1 MVPLFLQLALILLCS
16 IFAFIVMMRKHRKY
30 WPNRGIPSPTTQLI
44 SGNFGSLYGNYPSMF
59 QLRDWT
65 RQHGKVYGVQYG
77 WRNALVISDPA
88 MVHELLVTKFEY
100 FHARHLSP
108 IFGNLDT
115 NKWVS
120 MFLAR
125 GGRWKRLRTIANPA
139 FTVANLKK
147 CMLLIDDSVKN
158 SINFLEKARNK
169 GESFN
174 IHRHFVEMSFDV
186 IARVALGQRESRQF
200 DTEMAQLAIES
211 MQKYMNTP
219 FDYVG
224 FAFPWFGIHFLEP
237 FINWSGML
245 RKDPLIILRKQLM
258 DELTARKKLREIGG
272 EQQQKQQ
279 RAQVDFIDL
288 FLETEQNE
296 QQQQQTEQCQ
306 NEGEAKLNKTALQRV
321 QKRCTLE
328 EITTQLLHFLLAG
341 FDTSAN
347 TLSLVSHAL
356 ALHAEVQAKVQEEI
370 DSVCFDEDPTYEQ
383 LSQLKYTEAVV
394 KETLRLLPIA
404 TNVLNRTCCQTTT
417 LGDITVEKGTAV
429 VCDILSLHHNK
440 TLWGE
445 DADKFRPERWFE
457 AGQQQLPPF
466 YAFGGGPRICIGMR
480 FAMIEQKLALVRI
493 LRKYSI
499 VQTANTEKVLAFS
512 GQSVITPK
520 SVTVGLKL
528 RDGEERHGTF
538 E

>member
-16 IFAFIVMMRKHRKY
+16 MFAFIVMMRKHRKY
-30 WPNRGIPSPTTQLI
+30 WSNRGIPSPTPQLI
-44 SGNFGSLYGNYPSMF
+44 SGNFGSLYGDYPNMF

-65 RQHGKVYGVQYG
+65 RQYGKQYGVQYG

-100 FHARHLSP
+100 FHSRHLSP

-115 NKWVS
+115 NKWIS
-120 MFLAR
+120 MFGAR
-125 GGRWKRLRTIANPA
+125 GGRWKRLRMIANPA
-139 FTVANLKK
+139 FSVANLKK
-147 CMLLIDDSVKN
+147 CMWLIDDSVKN
-158 SINFLEKARNK
+158 AINFLEKARNK

-174 IHRHFVEMSFDV
+174 IHRHCEEMSFDV

-200 DTEMAQLAIES
+200 ETEMAHLATES
-211 MQKYMNTP
+211 MQKYNNTP

-237 FINWSGML
+237 FISWSGLL

-258 DELTARKKLREIGG
+258 DELMARKKQRRESG
-272 EQQQKQQ
+272 EQQQQQQQ

-296 QQQQQTEQCQ
+296 QQTEQCQ
-306 NEGEAKLNKTALQRV
+306 NEGEAMLTKTALQRV
-321 QKRCTLE
+321 EKRCTFE
-328 EITTQLLHFLLAG
+328 ENAVQLLMFLLVG

-404 TNVLNRTCCQTTT
+404 TNVMNRTCCQTTT

-429 VCDILSLHHNK
+429 VCDILSLHHDK
-440 TLWGE
+440 TVWGE
-445 DADKFRPERWFE
+445 DADEFRPERWLE
-457 AGQQQLPPF
+457 AGGHQLPPF

-480 FAMIEQKLALVRI
+480 FAMIEEKLALIRM

-499 VQTANTEKVLAFS
+499 VQTADTEKELAFS

-520 SVTVGLKL
+520 AVTVGLKL
-528 RDGEERHGTF
+528 RDEERHGTF

>member
-16 IFAFIVMMRKHRKY
+16 VFAFIVMMRKHRKY
-30 WPNRGIPSPTTQLI
+30 WPNRGIPSPTPQLI
-44 SGNFGSLYGNYPSMF
+44 SGNFGSLYGDYPNMF

-65 RQHGKVYGVQYG
+65 RQYGKQYGVQYG

-100 FHARHLSP
+100 FHSRHLSP

-115 NKWVS
+115 NKWIS
-120 MFLAR
+120 MFGAR
-125 GGRWKRLRTIANPA
+125 GGRWKRLRMIANPA
-139 FTVANLKK
+139 FSVANLKK
-147 CMLLIDDSVKN
+147 CMWLIDDSVKN
-158 SINFLEKARNK
+158 AINFLEKARNK

-174 IHRHFVEMSFDV
+174 IHRHCEEMSFDV

-200 DTEMAQLAIES
+200 ETEMAHLATES
-211 MQKYMNTP
+211 MQKYNNTP

-237 FINWSGML
+237 FISWSGLL

-258 DELTARKKLREIGG
+258 DELMARKKQRRESG
-272 EQQQKQQ
+272 EQQQQQQQ

-296 QQQQQTEQCQ
+296 QQTEQCQ
-306 NEGEAKLNKTALQRV
+306 NEGEAMLTKTALQRV
-321 QKRCTLE
+321 EKRCTFE
-328 EITTQLLHFLLAG
+328 ENAVQLLMFLLVG

-347 TLSLVSHAL
+347 TLSLVCHAL

-404 TNVLNRTCCQTTT
+404 TNVMNRTCCQTTT

-429 VCDILSLHHNK
+429 VCDILSLHHDK
-440 TLWGE
+440 TVWGE
-445 DADKFRPERWFE
+445 DADEFRPERWLE
-457 AGQQQLPPF
+457 AGGHQLPPF

-480 FAMIEQKLALVRI
+480 FAMIEEKLALVRM

-499 VQTANTEKVLAFS
+499 VQTADTEKELAFS

-520 SVTVGLKL
+520 AVTVGLKL
-528 RDGEERHGTF
+528 RDEERHGTF